1 MGMCAARVKGTRA
14 RVGTGIA
21 GAKCASMSIAGVK
34 GVGMWLSI
42 IAGRVPQQLGPEAF
56 LQ

>member
-1 MGMCAARVKGTRA
+1 MCAARVKGTRA

-56 LQ
+56 QQ